1 MTRMILVLNFCGVL
15 ALAVLCCLQWN
26 MNRQLN
32 LKAIAL
38 EKIRLEQ
45 IAQLA
50 EQDLKIRGYIA
61 DLDEFR
67 GRLTLAE
74 SQLKEL
80 ETKLNV
86 MTAARNELA
95 MQNSQLIAQR
105 DQLKLNLDKW
115 VAAVAERDAV
125 IKQAS
130 EQIQKLTMDRNE
142 AVVKFNDLA
151 GKYNALVKDW
161 NSGKTG
167 KTGSATQPA
176 DKH

>member
-1 MTRMILVLNFCGVL
+1 MTRMIRVLNFCGVL

-32 LKAIAL
+32 LKAVAL

-86 MTAARNELA
+86 EGNFSL
-95 MQNSQLIAQR
+95 
-105 DQLKLNLDKW
+105 
-115 VAAVAERDAV
+115 
-125 IKQAS
+125 
-130 EQIQKLTMDRNE
+130 
-142 AVVKFNDLA
+142 
-151 GKYNALVKDW
+151 
-161 NSGKTG
+161 
-167 KTGSATQPA
+167 
-176 DKH
+176 